1 MRPEN
6 KIKGEVGMKLTR
18 WQILREFPVKFLSV
32 RITIYIREKEN
43 VTPLNIQE
51 NLHGRSTFTFKEG
64 KGARTLDVER

>member
-18 WQILREFPVKFLSV
+18 LQILREFPVKFLSV

-43 VTPLNIQE
+43 VTPLNIQ
-51 NLHGRSTFTFKEG
+51 
-64 KGARTLDVER
+64 